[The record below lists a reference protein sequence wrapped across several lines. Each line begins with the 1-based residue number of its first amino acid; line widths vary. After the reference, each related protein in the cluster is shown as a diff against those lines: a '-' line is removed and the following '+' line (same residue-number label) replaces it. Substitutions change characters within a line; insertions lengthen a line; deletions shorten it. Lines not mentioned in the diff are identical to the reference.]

1 MSEKWTEEELAA
13 LTDEE
18 RAALLEDTHD
28 EQEADQEVD
37 QEEQDTTQDADDQRD
52 ESEDTDD
59 DQDDDSDQDD
69 DTEGEQDD
77 DDQAGD
83 DEAEKTQEE
92 ARHHVPI
99 LDATEPEDAQER
111 LDQITSQKDQL
122 VQQFDDGELTA
133 KEYQQQ
139 LDALAKQEREIE
151 QAQFKAKLA
160 AEMQE
165 QQARNQWL
173 STVNAFLDDNPT
185 YRQNQLMYR
194 TLDMVVRDLAQQEA
208 NAGLSGREI
217 LERAHQQIAE
227 QFGLQTEQE
236 DKPATKVTKKASRK
250 TIDAPPTLKQMPAAD
265 NNEITDTKWD
275 KLDRI
280 AQTDPIKYEEELAK
294 MSDAE
299 RDAYLAAG

>member
-1 MSEKWTEEELAA
+1 MANKYTDEDLAG
-13 LTDEE
+13 LTDAE
-18 RAALLEDTHD
+18 REALLEGEDTQD
-28 EQEADQEVD
+28 DQEVD
-37 QEEQDTTQDADDQRD
+37 QDTEQDTDEDAVQGDDQQV
-52 ESEDTDD
+52 ESDD
-59 DQDDDSDQDD
+59 GADDSDD
-69 DTEGEQDD
+69 EGERDD

-83 DEAEKTQEE
+83 DEAEEAQEE
-92 ARHHVPI
+92 ARQPHVPI

-111 LDQITSQKDQL
+111 LEQIASQKEEL

-151 QAQFKAKLA
+151 QEQFKAKLA

-173 STVNAFLDDNPT
+173 ATVNAFLDENPT
-185 YRQNQLMYR
+185 YRESQLMYR

-227 QFGLQTEQE
+227 QFGLQQD
-236 DKPATKVTKKASRK
+236 DKPATKVTKKVGRK
-250 TIDAPPTLKQMPAAD
+250 PIQAPPTLAKVPASDTTEVA
-265 NNEITDTKWD
+265 DTKWD
-275 KLDRI
+275 KLDRL
-280 AQTDPIKYEEELAK
+280 AQNDPIKYEAELAK

>member
-1 MSEKWTEEELAA
+1 MNEKWTDEELSA

-18 RAALLEDTHD
+18 RAALLEDAQD
-28 EQEADQEVD
+28 EQESD
-37 QEEQDTTQDADDQRD
+37 QEEQDTTLDADGQQD

-59 DQDDDSDQDD
+59 ESDDDQEDESDQNE
-69 DTEGEQDD
+69 TEGEQDD
-77 DDQAGD
+77 DDQAGGN
-83 DEAEKTQEE
+83 TEE
-92 ARHHVPI
+92 APRQDTRAPL
-99 LDATEPEDAQER
+99 LDASEPEDAQER
-111 LDQITSQKDQL
+111 LEQITSQKDQL

-139 LDALAKQEREIE
+139 LDALAKREREIE

-173 STVNAFLDDNPT
+173 DTVNTFLDDNPT
-185 YRQNQLMYR
+185 YRQSQLMYR
-194 TLDMVVRDLAQQEA
+194 TLDMAVRDLAQQEA

-227 QFGLQTEQE
+227 QFGMQEEQ
-236 DKPATKVTKKASRK
+236 PATKVAKKASRK

-275 KLDRI
+275 KLDRL
-280 AQTDPIKYEEELAK
+280 AQKDPMEYEAELAK
-294 MSDAE
+294 MSDAD

>member
-1 MSEKWTEEELAA
+1 MANKYTDEDLAG
-13 LTDEE
+13 LTDAE
-18 RAALLEDTHD
+18 REALLEGEDTQD
-28 EQEADQEVD
+28 DQEVD
-37 QEEQDTTQDADDQRD
+37 QDTDQDTDEDAVQ
-52 ESEDTDD
+52 DD
-59 DQDDDSDQDD
+59 DQQVESDDNSDD
-69 DTEGEQDD
+69 EGERDD

-83 DEAEKTQEE
+83 DEAEEAQEE
-92 ARHHVPI
+92 ARQPHVPI

-111 LDQITSQKDQL
+111 LEQIASQKEEL

-151 QAQFKAKLA
+151 QEQFKAKLA

-165 QQARNQWL
+165 QQARNTWL
-173 STVNAFLDDNPT
+173 ATVNAFLDENPT
-185 YRQNQLMYR
+185 YRESQLMYR

-217 LERAHQQIAE
+217 LDRAHQQITE
-227 QFGLQTEQE
+227 QFGLQE
-236 DKPATKVTKKASRK
+236 DKPATKVTKKAGRK
-250 TIDAPPTLKQMPAAD
+250 PIEAPPTLAKVPAAD
-265 NNEITDTKWD
+265 TTEVADTKWD
-275 KLDRI
+275 KLDRM
-280 AQTDPIKYEEELAK
+280 AQSDPIKYEAELAK